1 KASFLTP
8 QRNSFYC
15 TTNSEL
21 VSELFNEHIT
31 ERQSYLKDA
40 HCDTQR
46 RICQT
51 CLRRSCWTESRRQ
64 TDGNDLIEDLT
75 QSWDWMHD
83 EVISAVKER
92 YQKCCGVSCYSNPS
106 CQEYYNPACQRYTI
120 NQPEMDEICLQGQTL
135 KFTLNPEFDLNNGSY
150 LCHLRYNPPSHLYNI
165 RTWLTIDNR
174 WQTQPVRMTVTAADS
189 THRLRAQSNPALP
202 EFTGTMN
209 HVQRHAQAEQNLLM
223 ARQNH
228 GQLWLWNHAV
238 MIEHHSKMPIWSE
251 GIVQGESVT
260 DQMTWHRLKTPEEF
274 GHLKPELQKHRD
286 EKYVVMQV
294 TRPFLYNT
302 ETWGNQSC
310 HINISH
316 IHRSQPIYAES
327 TGLPVTLTS
336 PVWKSESGAFEY
348 VMDHRQSPSSYIEL
362 RTNTDSHRSLLQ
374 SAFCLYK
381 SDLIWIEQLGYNQS
395 VKPKPSGTLMVQA
408 GRRPQIIVEQTQSLF
423 NGIACTT
430 ELIWR
435 ITVTGWVT
443 SKPAFVE
450 LEIYQHTTPSNKAQT
465 NSHLFPTRHVLR
477 QENLIILPS
486 EADAGIPKGIKNDK
500 LSGASGV
507 PFSFA
512 LDLRVTTLPRTIVKA
527 LMPFVYIELSSCTT
541 SYTLQ
546 ISLNKDNQLEPV
558 ASFAPQFARPRDK
571 SNVQKTSK
579 NMERTYLPF
588 ILICTAV
595 GLLYLILLIIYGI
608 VRAYASSSTSPQSS
622 TCSCV
627 CREHQTGPPRIT
639 NPHSST
645 EYTNVQ
651 MRRRAPSTSI
661 SSATSLLST
670 PHHSS
675 LTAIRMTTTRKVLL
689 MFYLCFRVFYTF
701 LFTISVAL
709 SLMLSIESNAARE
722 FTVAV
727 NSPGYHAVRN
737 AGNFFRSV
745 SPTSVPNAFVIS
757 PIDLENRWRGAK
769 SWMFEA
775 ARMEDFAQSELLR
788 QFQSSNVQIA
798 KCGEMNWLTS
808 AQLAQQIQQAGE
820 QYKGW
825 LDPRRDRFTL
835 SGWSAQM
842 ATGREQSPMIN
853 QTWSSS
859 PTDVHHQTID
869 RTTWSL
875 LENSNWLPYL
885 DSVDGYL
892 RKTLSFPFIHSL
904 TWFTF
909 GNHEYQVRDNLD
921 SRVIDRWSPY
931 DRLLANLLANTWIAP
946 ARRALN
952 HSWLGV
958 KNVGPDNNNFDL
970 SSLTDSDNYY
980 HYYYEDRSDAIS
992 GPSNLNRGRSKE
1004 SRALKLTNF
1013 LGVPQPAHARLTGA
1027 RMWNRYLQNL
1037 DNQALRSD
1045 ATAATDSKV
1054 YTHKYFLNLTQ
1065 VRLILLLL
1073 DAVIILA
1080 RCFQTFQF
1088 MHKVWF
1094 GSVARLHVE
1103 LIQVSPKQSV
1113 QPGHVTIPVFSDQ
1126 FRGAYRDAANFLHPV
1141 TCSDLTESKKD
1152 GLTQSESSSNRSKH
1166 IFRTSVY
1173 ARSRALEDCRL
1184 RTNAI
1189 LKTIQ
1194 PTYLNQNV
1202 MLTIRRSMHT
1212 ETERLKQ
1219 LYARFKHEK
1228 DWANRSHRVY
1238 SSRKGQQAY
1247 SSKLTV
1253 EFPACTLTPIVPAT
1267 YAEGHA
1273 SRMLRIAQ
1281 TMSRVKQRTSNFTLS
1296 TLGSSPLTVMRNFSN
1311 PITAGSEDPI
1321 VELDQLSVSFGS
1333 LAALTNALHRLLLTS
1348 LTVALAMGGFL
1359 ACLHLAK
1366 LVAQQTY
1373 LISIRKINWIT
1384 FDPPNLLSKRENSQ
1398 S

>member
-1 KASFLTP
+1 MPDNKGVELLVLGTGALFALEHFSFIYSRHEEKASFLPP

-21 VSELFNEHIT
+21 VTELFNEHIT

-150 LCHLRYNPPSHLYNI
+150 LCHLRYNPPSHLYII

-189 THRLRAQSNPALP
+189 THRHRAQSNSALP

-209 HVQRHAQAEQNLLM
+209 HVQRHAQEEHNLLM

-238 MIEHHSKMPIWSE
+238 KIEHHSKMPIWSE

-260 DQMTWHRLKTPEEF
+260 DQMTWHRLKTPDEF
-274 GHLKPELQKHRD
+274 GLLKPELQKHRD

-310 HINISH
+310 HMNISH
-316 IHRSQPIYAES
+316 IRRSQPIYAES

-362 RTNTDSHRSLLQ
+362 KTNAGPHRSLLQ
-374 SAFCLYK
+374 SAFCSYK

-435 ITVTGWVT
+435 ITVTGACDSYNVL
-443 SKPAFVE
+443 SP
-450 LEIYQHTTPSNKAQT
+450 
-465 NSHLFPTRHVLR
+465 RHRSLSV
-477 QENLIILPS
+477 
-486 EADAGIPKGIKNDK
+486 AHAAGD
-500 LSGASGV
+500 
-507 PFSFA
+507 
-512 LDLRVTTLPRTIVKA
+512 
-527 LMPFVYIELSSCTT
+527 
-541 SYTLQ
+541 
-546 ISLNKDNQLEPV
+546 
-558 ASFAPQFARPRDK
+558 DK
-571 SNVQKTSK
+571 SD
-579 NMERTYLPF
+579 E
-588 ILICTAV
+588 
-595 GLLYLILLIIYGI
+595 G
-608 VRAYASSSTSPQSS
+608 RA
-622 TCSCV
+622 
-627 CREHQTGPPRIT
+627 
-639 NPHSST
+639 N
-645 EYTNVQ
+645 
-651 MRRRAPSTSI
+651 
-661 SSATSLLST
+661 
-670 PHHSS
+670 
-675 LTAIRMTTTRKVLL
+675 
-689 MFYLCFRVFYTF
+689 
-701 LFTISVAL
+701 
-709 SLMLSIESNAARE
+709 
-722 FTVAV
+722 
-727 NSPGYHAVRN
+727 
-737 AGNFFRSV
+737 RS
-745 SPTSVPNAFVIS
+745 
-757 PIDLENRWRGAK
+757 
-769 SWMFEA
+769 
-775 ARMEDFAQSELLR
+775 
-788 QFQSSNVQIA
+788 FQSSNVQIA
-798 KCGEMNWLTS
+798 KCGEVNWLIS

-885 DSVDGYL
+885 DAVDGYL
-892 RKTLSFPFIHSL
+892 RK
-904 TWFTF
+904 
-909 GNHEYQVRDNLD
+909 VRDNLD
-921 SRVIDRWSPY
+921 SRVIDGWSPY
-931 DRLLANLLANTWIAP
+931 DRLLANSLVNTWIAP

-958 KNVGPDNNNFDL
+958 KNVGPDNNNVDL
-970 SSLTDSDNYY
+970 SSPTDSDNYY
-980 HYYYEDRSDAIS
+980 HYYYEDRSDAVS
-992 GPSNLNRGRSKE
+992 GPTNLNRGRSKE

-1027 RMWNRYLQNL
+1027 RIWNSFRSLVPGLPSRFYFDVSNQLLDRPHSSVSPGWSKKLATRLFDQRYMLSNEDWKHVAGGYLGDNPNQAYRYLQNL
-1037 DNQALRSD
+1037 DNQVLRSD
-1045 ATAATDSKV
+1045 ATAATASKV
-1054 YTHKYFLNLTQ
+1054 YTHQYFLNLTQ

-1088 MHKVWF
+1088 MQKVWF
-1094 GSVARLHVE
+1094 GSVARVHVE

-1113 QPGHVTIPVFSDQ
+1113 QPGHVTIPVFRDQ
-1126 FRGAYRDAANFLHPV
+1126 FRGTYRDAADFLHPV
-1141 TCSDLTESKKD
+1141 TCSNVTESKKD
-1152 GLTQSESSSNRSKH
+1152 GLTQSESSEMKAETARPLSPVIGSHSGAKPQGSFEMRLYKQTPSSTRLILRPTELRSPMDGSTGRLTACYCCLDAHYLLIIVGIGLLLVGLVLLWATDRHVRPGWLLAK
-1166 IFRTSVY
+1166 TSVY

-1202 MLTIRRSMHT
+1202 MLTIRRSMHI
-1212 ETERLKQ
+1212 ETGRLKQ

-1228 DWANRSHRVY
+1228 TQIARQYFSELCALERNMANAYQTDQAQTTDNLWKLTSPSACALFDSKTGFSHLWTQDRANRSHRVY

-1281 TMSRVKQRTSNFTLS
+1281 TTSKAKQRTSNFTLS

-1321 VELDQLSVSFGS
+1321 LELDQLSVSFGS

-1373 LISIRKINWIT
+1373 PIRIRKVFLI
-1384 FDPPNLLSKRENSQ
+1384 PAENTVDCLGTEAPYPVHSY
-1398 S
+1398 